1 MTRNGTDRV
10 SDPFNGLHRLYNRA
24 KLIFEL
30 AQCFMQRSFVR
41 GQLPEARFPLVKS
54 IEVFGNVRG
63 SVPITMQD
71 DSTFGVLAT
80 AKPSDLVIS
89 CFLFFMVGGG
99 FGLQFLATTRLQRL
113 ERAAASV
120 TR

>member
-10 SDPFNGLHRLYNRA
+10 SGPFNGLHRLYNRA

-30 AQCFMQRSFVR
+30 AQCFMQRSFLR

-63 SVPITMQD
+63 SVPIT
-71 DSTFGVLAT
+71 VLT
-80 AKPSDLVIS
+80 HIKK
-89 CFLFFMVGGG
+89 
-99 FGLQFLATTRLQRL
+99 
-113 ERAAASV
+113 
-120 TR
+120 